1 MQATGTLQ
9 RPMQRPWRRR
19 AVRARVAAAAAVRG
33 RTTLTRPVEVSMIH
47 SDIHRANDDEAKKD
61 TPPSTAIVGLNR
73 DGPKSCPSR
82 WPRSCTSTA

>member
-19 AVRARVAAAAAVRG
+19 AMRARVAAAAAVRG

-47 SDIHRANDDEAKKD
+47 SDIHRAPTTSRKRTD
-61 TPPSTAIVGLNR
+61 TAVDSNCGAG
-73 DGPKSCPSR
+73 S
-82 WPRSCTSTA
+82 

>member
-47 SDIHRANDDEAKKD
+47 SDIHRAPVDEAKKD
-61 TPPSTAIVGLNR
+61 TPPSTAIVGLSR

>member
-47 SDIHRANDDEAKKD
+47 SDIHRALNAGAKKD
-61 TPPSTAIVGLNR
+61 TPGHRAVDSNCGAG
-73 DGPKSCPSR
+73 S
-82 WPRSCTSTA
+82 

>member
-19 AVRARVAAAAAVRG
+19 AMRARVAAAAAVRG

-47 SDIHRANDDEAKKD
+47 SDIHRASRD
-61 TPPSTAIVGLNR
+61 TRHTAVDMAIVGKNR

>member
-19 AVRARVAAAAAVRG
+19 AMRARVAAAAAVRG

-47 SDIHRANDDEAKKD
+47 SDIHRA
-61 TPPSTAIVGLNR
+61 
-73 DGPKSCPSR
+73 
-82 WPRSCTSTA
+82 PRYRRRGEKGHC